1 MPSAPEN
8 HESVAA
14 SFRASILDPRRAEP
28 ETVTGPRGKKAVRR
42 FNVYRNNVTVS
53 LMNAL
58 ADIFPAVQRI
68 TGESLFREI
77 ARAFVRAHP
86 PVSPLLFL
94 YGHDF
99 PAFIAASEHA
109 GRMPYLADV
118 ARVERAWLTAYH
130 AADIA
135 PLAPEAL
142 AAIPG
147 EHLEHALFTP
157 HPATGLVISC
167 FAVFDIFD
175 ANRAEEPVGRID
187 AGRPQSVLVTRPG
200 EDIRVTALPPGDD
213 AFFTSLLKGETLGE
227 AAAAGMNATDLFDI
241 NTAIGGLLQTGAF
254 VAVGTRDERARQGE
268 EK

>member
-1 MPSAPEN
+1 MPSARES

-14 SFRASILDPRRAEP
+14 SFRTAILDPRRAEP

-42 FNVYRNNVTVS
+42 FNVYRNNVTMS

-68 TGESLFREI
+68 TGETLFREI

-99 PAFIAASEHA
+99 PAFVAASEHA

-118 ARVERAWLTAYH
+118 ARVERSWLTAYH

-135 PLAPEAL
+135 PLEPHAL
-142 AAIPG
+142 ATIPG
-147 EHLEHALFTP
+147 EDLEQAVFTP
-157 HPATGLVISC
+157 HPATGLVVSP

-175 ANRAEEPVGRID
+175 ANRAEGPVGHID
-187 AGRPQSVLVTRPG
+187 TGRPQSVLVTRPG
-200 EDIRVTALPPGDD
+200 EEIRVTALPPGDD
-213 AFFTSLLKGETLGE
+213 AFFASLLNGETLGE
-227 AAAAGMNATDLFDI
+227 AVAAGMAAAETFDI

-254 VAVGTRDERARQGE
+254 VAVGIQDEQARQGE